1 MGSGAKVV
9 AISNRLDGGLFKS
22 LDTLEPSTKL
32 NGSVLQGLNFSGASG
47 MAGDTAVVM
56 DANSNTFAFI
66 YQLPGGALP
75 ATPQDR
81 AVIATRG
88 KHTSWRRHSYNVSRF
103 IPDFSEWRIE
113 ADLAFT
119 PNNMGQS
126 LFCAVVM
133 CSNKA
138 AGSYAIA
145 YQRSDQSAVTS
156 RQVTG
161 YTIPAYSPSQK

>member
-66 YQLPGGALP
+66 YQLPGWGASGY
-75 ATPQDR
+75 ATGQSGYRNPRKAHLMASAFVQR
-81 AVIATRG
+81 QQV
-88 KHTSWRRHSYNVSRF
+88 HSRF
-103 IPDFSEWRIE
+103 F
-113 ADLAFT
+113 
-119 PNNMGQS
+119 
-126 LFCAVVM
+126 
-133 CSNKA
+133 
-138 AGSYAIA
+138 
-145 YQRSDQSAVTS
+145 
-156 RQVTG
+156 
-161 YTIPAYSPSQK
+161 